1 MTFSPIRRF
10 GSTLASLWTLFVKSH
25 WTEMFF
31 AGWLRQL
38 THSNY
43 LFGSSCFVPHSQ
55 DLSTQEA
62 AHKSAPP
69 KKCKSKSLRDP
80 RQALEKE
87 DWVKFGEG
95 SVSRAGLCEKV
106 LRKLISLR
114 DSRRGDSR
122 QNKSRKSFEFQ
133 SRVTPKWVQSDPKV
147 LPTSS
152 PK

>member
-1 MTFSPIRRF
+1 M
-10 GSTLASLWTLFVKSH
+10 KSH

-43 LFGSSCFVPHSQ
+43 LFRSSCFVPHSQ

-80 RQALEKE
+80 SQALEKE
-87 DWVKFGEG
+87 DWAKFGEG
-95 SVSRAGLCEKV
+95 GWCISGRFMRKGIPKIDFASRFPP
-106 LRKLISLR
+106 
-114 DSRRGDSR
+114 RRLEAK
-122 QNKSRKSFEFQ
+122 QIKKSFEFQ